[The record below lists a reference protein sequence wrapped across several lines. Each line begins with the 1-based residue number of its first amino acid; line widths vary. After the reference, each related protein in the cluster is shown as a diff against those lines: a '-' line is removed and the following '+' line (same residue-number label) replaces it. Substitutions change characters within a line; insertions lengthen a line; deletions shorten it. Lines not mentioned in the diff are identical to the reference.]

1 MNIWE
6 LFGIYLNT
14 ILRDLRK
21 RNTDEWY
28 SCLGSVTFTIINPI
42 FIPYKLQMFFIYVF
56 HFEAFNLHFLFTL
69 MSFCRLLGQSIVLI
83 SVLEVVGNIIGCSHK
98 VVENIT
104 VLWVVIQV
112 LLGSSQRLEL
122 LNGEVVVGDLGESEW
137 LFVDSKGVHLHWYFF
152 VLISFNL
159 LFNLHRRFEVLLIKG
174 HWELV

>member
-1 MNIWE
+1 MS
-6 LFGIYLNT
+6 GIPVWAPSLLQLLIRSLSLTNCKCFSFT
-14 ILRDLRK
+14 FFILRLS
-21 RNTDEWY
+21 TSIFY
-28 SCLGSVTFTIINPI
+28 SLWWVSVVFWVNP
-42 FIPYKLQMFFIYVF
+42 L
-56 HFEAFNLHFLFTL
+56 
-69 MSFCRLLGQSIVLI
+69 VLI

-137 LFVDSKGVHLHWYFF
+137 LFVDSKGVHLDWYFF

>member
-1 MNIWE
+1 MS
-6 LFGIYLNT
+6 GIPVWAPTLLQLLIRSLSLTNCKCFSFT
-14 ILRDLRK
+14 FLVLRLS
-21 RNTDEWY
+21 TSIFY
-28 SCLGSVTFTIINPI
+28 SLWWVSVVFWVNP
-42 FIPYKLQMFFIYVF
+42 L
-56 HFEAFNLHFLFTL
+56 
-69 MSFCRLLGQSIVLI
+69 VLI

-98 VVENIT
+98 AVENIT

>member
-1 MNIWE
+1 MS
-6 LFGIYLNT
+6 GIPVWAPSLLQLLIRSLSLTNCKCFSFT
-14 ILRDLRK
+14 FLVLRLS
-21 RNTDEWY
+21 TSIFY
-28 SCLGSVTFTIINPI
+28 SLWWVSVVFWVNP
-42 FIPYKLQMFFIYVF
+42 L
-56 HFEAFNLHFLFTL
+56 
-69 MSFCRLLGQSIVLI
+69 VLI

-98 VVENIT
+98 AVENIT

>member
-1 MNIWE
+1 MS
-6 LFGIYLNT
+6 GIPVWAPTLLQLLIRSLSLTNCKCFSFT
-14 ILRDLRK
+14 FFVLRLS
-21 RNTDEWY
+21 TSIFY
-28 SCLGSVTFTIINPI
+28 SLWWVSVVFWVNP
-42 FIPYKLQMFFIYVF
+42 L
-56 HFEAFNLHFLFTL
+56 
-69 MSFCRLLGQSIVLI
+69 VLI

-98 VVENIT
+98 AVENIT

-159 LFNLHRRFEVLLIKG
+159 LFNLRRRFEVLLIKG

>member
-1 MNIWE
+1 MS
-6 LFGIYLNT
+6 GIPVWAPSLLQLLIRSLSLTNCKCFSFT
-14 ILRDLRK
+14 FFILRLS
-21 RNTDEWY
+21 TSIFY
-28 SCLGSVTFTIINPI
+28 SLWWVSVVFWVNP
-42 FIPYKLQMFFIYVF
+42 L
-56 HFEAFNLHFLFTL
+56 
-69 MSFCRLLGQSIVLI
+69 VLI

-137 LFVDSKGVHLHWYFF
+137 LFVDSKGVHLYWYFF